1 MPGAADAAVGHEPV
15 GKRTVIMAA
24 MGVDGE
30 YLGPRAHQQNFL
42 IADMAE
48 QGLAVEIGRCNA
60 LCEIRPGG
68 LGLLFSHVRS
78 LRRRTR
84 GPGRASPAT
93 SIGCPASETVPAPTA
108 MPTNPLRLG
117 LFRRRRGYSAAYFCA
132 SCSAAGGWP
141 LDFRVWLQRASAF
154 EKVSR

>member
-1 MPGAADAAVGHEPV
+1 MPGAADTAVGHESV
-15 GKRTVIMAA
+15 GKRAVIMTA
-24 MGVDGE
+24 MGVDRE
-30 YLGPRAHQQNFL
+30 YLGPRAHQQDFL

-48 QGLAVEIGRCNA
+48 QGLATEIGRCNA

-78 LRRRTR
+78 LRRRT
-84 GPGRASPAT
+84 PAVAGHHQVH
-93 SIGCPASETVPAPTA
+93 SIGCSASKTVPAPA
-108 MPTNPLRLG
+108 VMPTNPLRCG
-117 LFRRRRGYSAAYFCA
+117 LFRGTGGYSAAYFCA